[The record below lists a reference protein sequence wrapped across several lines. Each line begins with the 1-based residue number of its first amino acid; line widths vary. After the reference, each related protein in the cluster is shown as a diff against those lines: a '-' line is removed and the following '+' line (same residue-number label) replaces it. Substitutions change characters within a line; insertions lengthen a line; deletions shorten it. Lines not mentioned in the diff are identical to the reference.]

1 MSSPQATRFRR
12 LARAATIV
20 ALAAVAAL
28 FTRPPIAFAG
38 TYTVHTCQTP
48 TGTFTGAGGWSSS
61 SSIAL
66 AGYDSG
72 SIDPCDS
79 PNSVASLQFGAT
91 GFTVK
96 PGSWLSWDFDAP
108 TGTAI
113 TSYDIARAFNLGW
126 PVISRVANRSYLLQI
141 WHDDDQNAGLL
152 DFRKPVQAGQTLVQE
167 LPSDVT
173 GDSVSWRSLHLGLSC
188 WALVGSLDCGPFPA
202 QVTISRAAIGL
213 TDDEAPEGFA
223 TGGALAGT
231 DPVRGVASLA
241 VHATDSG
248 GGVYRVALAVDG
260 VEVARRVVDDA
271 GGSCADVEPANDDP
285 YEFGTSQPCPLAVDG
300 SVQLDTAT
308 LRDGQHNVHATV
320 EDAGGNTAV
329 VFDGSVETHNAPINL
344 GAPALSGDASAGG
357 QLTAAPGQWDGA
369 PTGYDQRWLRCD
381 ADGADCGPVAG
392 ATGVTYPLGD
402 ADAYHR
408 MRVEVTAANG
418 SGTAVARSAP
428 SALVADSAGRTSPP
442 PPPTSGSGGGTGGSG
457 SGGTGGGSGAG
468 GGSGSTPDP
477 APGGIQGISNP
488 LGQQPGHVANGSDAT
503 AHVRLDVSFQ
513 RAGGSTARSIRI
525 PHGRRATLVGRL
537 TDASGAGIG
546 GARLGAAWRL
556 PGHGWVAR
564 PGVRTGPDGRFVYV
578 LAAGPSRDVRFTYFP
593 YSDSHGA
600 QLSNVAHADVL
611 APLSIRADPRHVS
624 GSRVVRLSG
633 RVGGGS
639 IPRGGL
645 LVTLEGFQRGWGWR
659 AFRTVR
665 TDRQGR
671 WTTRYR
677 FRLSRGRFGFRALVP
692 HQGDFPYATSR
703 SGGVYVVV
711 S

>member
-1 MSSPQATRFRR
+1 MPTPHATRTRR

-61 SSIAL
+61 SRTV
-66 AGYDSG
+66 GVGHDSG
-72 SIDPCDS
+72 
-79 PNSVASLQFGAT
+79 VATTCSAQTPGLRLEFGVAQLPVAPA
-91 GFTVK
+91 GAV
-96 PGSWLSWDFDAP
+96 SWTFAAP
-108 TGTAI
+108 TGTHI
-113 TSYDIARAFNLGW
+113 NSISLFRTLQLGW
-126 PVISRVANRSYLLQI
+126 PVVASRYARPYLYDV
-141 WHDDDQNAGLL
+141 WHDDDVDENQ
-152 DFRKPVQAGQTLVQE
+152 VESE
-167 LPSDVT
+167 LPPWSGDTAGVEFPPSLDVDRVWW
-173 GDSVSWRSLHLGLSC
+173 GSISVRLSC

-223 TGGALAGT
+223 TGGALAGS

-260 VEVARRVVDDA
+260 AEVARRVVDAA

-344 GAPALSGDASAGG
+344 GAPALSGDARAGG
-357 QLTAAPGQWDGA
+357 QLTAASGQWDGA
-369 PTGYDQRWLRCD
+369 PTGYDRRWLRCD
-381 ADGADCGPVAG
+381 ADGAGCAPVAG
-392 ATGVTYPLGD
+392 AAGVTYALGD

-428 SALVADSAGRTSPP
+428 SAVVADAAGRTAPLPP
-442 PPPTSGSGGGTGGSG
+442 GSGSGGGTGGGSG
-457 SGGTGGGSGAG
+457 SGGAGAG

-477 APGGIQGISNP
+477 GTGGIQGISNP
-488 LGQQPGHVANGSDAT
+488 LGQVPGHVANGSDAA
-503 AHVRLDVSFQ
+503 AHARLDVSFQ
-513 RAGGSTARSIRI
+513 RADGRTARSISI

-546 GARLGAAWRL
+546 GARLGAAWRV

-564 PGVRTGPDGRFVYV
+564 PGVRTGVDGRFVWV

-600 QLSNVAHADVL
+600 QLSNVVHADVL
-611 APLSIRADPRHVS
+611 APLSIRADPRRVS

-639 IPRGGL
+639 IPRAGL
-645 LVTLEGFQRGWGWR
+645 LVTLEGYQRGWGWR

-671 WTTRYR
+671 WSTRYR